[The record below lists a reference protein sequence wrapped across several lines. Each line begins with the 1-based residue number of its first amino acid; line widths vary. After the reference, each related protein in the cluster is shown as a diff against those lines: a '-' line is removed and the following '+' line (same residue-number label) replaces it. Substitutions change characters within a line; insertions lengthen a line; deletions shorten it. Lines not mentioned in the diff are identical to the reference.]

1 MAFPTAT
8 VIDTTNLDAGTD
20 SPATARAD
28 LYDAVVALNSII
40 DSENDASGVVTLDAS
55 GKLRTAQ
62 IPTTVTVTG
71 NLNLQPSTGIVK
83 IADLLRLPAQD
94 VDDLGTDF
102 PSPQQG
108 DIVAT
113 SNGDA
118 GSACLCMYDGS
129 NWKVIAL
136 GSTAASS

>member
-1 MAFPTAT
+1 MAFPTST

-20 SPATARAD
+20 NPATARAD

-40 DSENDASGVVTLDAS
+40 DSENSASGVVTLDAS

-83 IADLLRLPAQD
+83 IANLLRLPAQA
-94 VDDLGTDF
+94 VGDLSTDF
-102 PSPQQG
+102 PSPQTG
-108 DIVAT
+108 DIVAL

-118 GSACLCMYDGS
+118 GSPCLAMYDGS

-136 GSTAASS
+136 GATAASS